1 MDDRPIGIFDSG
13 VGGLTVAAQLMKQ
26 LPNENLVYFGDTARL
41 PYGSKSRET
50 VTRFSLQNVRFLLT
64 QNVKAVVVACNTA
77 SSNSREAMQAAF
89 DLPIFGVVEPGA
101 AEAVRQTQN
110 KQVGVIGTA
119 ATIRSGAYDA
129 LIQRLDPEVTVHS
142 CACPLFVPL
151 AEEGWTDNQV
161 TELTIRAYLTPLAQ
175 EGIDALVLGCTHY
188 PLLKKCLARVLGPGI
203 ALVDP
208 AREAARQVQR
218 YLGAH
223 GLLRENPAAPA
234 HHFFVSDISSSFA
247 ALSGIALH
255 HTFVPQ
261 KIDIERY

>member
-13 VGGLTVAAQLMKQ
+13 VGGLTVAAQLMEQ

-77 SSNSREAMQAAF
+77 SSNSLEAMQAAF

-119 ATIRSGAYDA
+119 ATIQSGAYET
-129 LIQRLDPEVTVHS
+129 LIRRLDPEVNVHS

-151 AEEGWTDNQV
+151 AEEGWTDNEI
-161 TELTIRAYLTPLAQ
+161 TELTIRAYLTPLTQ
-175 EGIDALVLGCTHY
+175 EGIDSLVLGCTHY
-188 PLLKKCLARVLGPGI
+188 PLLKKCLARVLGPSI
-203 ALVDP
+203 TLVDP
-208 AREAARQVQR
+208 AKEAALQVQR
-218 YLGAH
+218 YLQAH
-223 GLLRENPAAPA
+223 GQLRESSALPI
-234 HHFFVSDISSSFA
+234 HRFFVSDISNNFA
-247 ALSGIALH
+247 SLSNITLH
-255 HTFVPQ
+255 HAFIPE